1 VPAFALLLLGPS
13 PGLGA
18 YAQLAALLVLAD
30 AGIALV
36 GTLVGAIAVQTR
48 ARDLL
53 VPLIALPLL
62 IPVVIAAA
70 KGTTP
75 LVLDAGARG
84 LEPRWL
90 LLLGLYDLMFGL
102 LAYALFDY
110 LIED

>member
-1 VPAFALLLLGPS
+1 
-13 PGLGA
+13 
-18 YAQLAALLVLAD
+18 
-30 AGIALV
+30 V

-48 ARDLL
+48 TRDLI

-62 IPVVIAAA
+62 MPVVIGAA

-75 LVLDAGARG
+75 LLVQAGSQG
-84 LEPRWL
+84 LEVRWIL
-90 LLLGLYDLMFGL
+90 VLGLYDLVFGL